1 LISNR
6 RFSRLQQEHNS
17 ILLADAEATVARA
30 RELAERLSAGSVV
43 ALVGPLG
50 AGKTT
55 FVKAAAAALGVTEEV
70 TSPSFVRL
78 HVYEGALPVYH
89 LDLYR
94 VKDLAEFL
102 ALGLDEWLDTD
113 GVTLVEWAE
122 RAAEVM
128 PANTITV
135 TLDYSDDGL
144 GRTMDVTDGPPKT

>member
-1 LISNR
+1 MERTIPLP
-6 RFSRLQQEHNS
+6 
-17 ILLADAEATVARA
+17 DAESTCAVA
-30 RELAERLSAGSVV
+30 RELAGRLTGGSVV

-55 FVKAAAAALGVTEEV
+55 FVKAAAEALGVTEEV

-78 HVYEGALPVYH
+78 HIYHGDLPVYH

-94 VKDLAEFL
+94 VEDQAEFL

-122 RAAEVM
+122 RAAAM
-128 PANTITV
+128 LPAHTVTV
-135 TLDYSDDGL
+135 TLAYSDDGL
-144 GRTMDVTDGPPKT
+144 SRVANITEGRN